1 MDFNYGVIEID
12 LKTRV
17 VEASIKGHLNKTLVR
32 LTPETKP
39 QKAFEYC
46 STHVFGRKPF
56 MFEGLLIQVTSA
68 LISDRNLFLI
78 FGITLATLGLS
89 AILSLPA
96 LAAYIWRKNQFS

>member
-96 LAAYIWRKNQFS
+96 LTAYIWRKNQFS